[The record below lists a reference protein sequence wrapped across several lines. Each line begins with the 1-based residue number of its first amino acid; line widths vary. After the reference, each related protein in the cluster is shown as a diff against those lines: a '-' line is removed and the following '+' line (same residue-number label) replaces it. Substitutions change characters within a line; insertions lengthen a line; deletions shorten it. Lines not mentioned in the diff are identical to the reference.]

1 MKQGSSKTN
10 VKNIITVL
18 CFLFSSV
25 CEYVVG
31 HFFGTRSM
39 SVKMSV
45 HVLFVRDIFEFCVER
60 RTTSRFQHGTF
71 YDIILMCT
79 VHGTV
84 ILGI

>member
-1 MKQGSSKTN
+1 
-10 VKNIITVL
+10 
-18 CFLFSSV
+18 
-25 CEYVVG
+25 
-31 HFFGTRSM
+31 
-39 SVKMSV
+39 MSV